1 MSLWVKSDVFAALA
15 DVRFT
20 PESDQN
26 CVAREMTLCAK
37 SSTQIYF
44 SYHRNIS

>member
-20 PESDQN
+20 PESD
-26 CVAREMTLCAK
+26 VFCAAAE
-37 SSTQIYF
+37 
-44 SYHRNIS
+44 